1 MEYVGRVR
9 TLLLSFALVV
19 VGCGGK
25 EPEPSTPKPE
35 PVTTPSAVPEKAPE
49 KDPAPAAKVGPE
61 GFPLPAD
68 AGEPESAGGGGGKIL
83 VFKVPR
89 GRDAVVA
96 DQKALLAKGGY
107 SIDDENTSPKG
118 ALRLTVSKGG
128 KTFKVSILG
137 DATQTGIILTLP

>member
-1 MEYVGRVR
+1 MR
-9 TLLLSFALVV
+9 TLLFSALVL

-25 EPEPSTPKPE
+25 EPEPASPKPE
-35 PVTTPSAVPEKAPE
+35 PVTAPEKAPE
-49 KDPAPAAKVGPE
+49 KVPEPAGGPAAKVGPQ

-107 SIDDENTSPKG
+107 AIDDENTSPKG

-137 DATQTGIILTLP
+137 DDTQTGIILTVP